1 MNSYEKPFYI
11 SLLIIFFIFALYGAA
26 LLWIVWP
33 ISEFSIT
40 KAGTFGDSF
49 GVLTSFFTGIA
60 FSGILATLFMQRED
74 LKLTR
79 EELIETR
86 KEMFSQ
92 SQTFARQRFEDSF
105 YQLLKLYKENL
116 KDLSIRTQEQSTR
129 LCGVEALRFLILKF
143 DKLWASQGY
152 RSLPSEENALL
163 AYKYELI
170 RSIKSVFIKQ
180 SRYIGTFYS
189 ILTLID
195 EECKAPLIKE
205 TYWRILAS
213 QLTAYEVKYLFYQAV
228 VYGDNKYVKNLL
240 IESMVFQELILSQGF
255 TKPNLTIFE
264 EILEVKIN
272 AVASK
277 DKIPMSKKQIKIA
290 RKYISARNAKLKA
303 KSNQEKSPQ
312 PVGSISEA

>member
-1 MNSYEKPFYI
+1 M
-11 SLLIIFFIFALYGAA
+11 LIIFLIFALYGAA

-180 SRYIGTFYS
+180 EF
-189 ILTLID
+189 
-195 EECKAPLIKE
+195 
-205 TYWRILAS
+205 
-213 QLTAYEVKYLFYQAV
+213 
-228 VYGDNKYVKNLL
+228 
-240 IESMVFQELILSQGF
+240 
-255 TKPNLTIFE
+255 
-264 EILEVKIN
+264 
-272 AVASK
+272 
-277 DKIPMSKKQIKIA
+277 
-290 RKYISARNAKLKA
+290 
-303 KSNQEKSPQ
+303 
-312 PVGSISEA
+312 